1 MALKNLPGSVA
12 LNILQ
17 LIKQAP
23 AYVNALSLKTAG
35 RQPNFKDGKFNQVV
49 AVNRAT
55 RTPFGN
61 PVAALQS
68 WYDSNINTKVTI
80 SPTDSPTIGSTFV
93 SIADWANNFFVIRT
107 QIISAIDP
115 GEQPVITAL
124 DDVWKKFQAVT
135 GYWLVRR

>member
-35 RQPNFKDGKFNQVV
+35 PKPRLSRAKGGFNGE
-49 AVNRAT
+49 RDT
-55 RTPFGN
+55 RTPLGN

-68 WYDSNINTKVTI
+68 WYDLNIKTKVTI
-80 SPTDSPTIGSTFV
+80 GPTDSPTIGSTFV
-93 SIADWANNFFVIRT
+93 SIADWENNFFVIRN
-107 QIISAIDP
+107 QIVGAIDP

-135 GYWLVRR
+135 GKWAVPK

>member
-1 MALKNLPGSVA
+1 MALKNLPGSVE

-23 AYVNALSLKTAG
+23 AYVNALSLKAAG
-35 RQPNFKDGKFNQVV
+35 RRPLDRTIDRDRV
-49 AVNRAT
+49 RAKLGT
-55 RTPFGN
+55 KTPLGN
-61 PVAALQS
+61 PVAALKS
-68 WYDSNINTKVTI
+68 WYDLNIETKVTI

-93 SIADWANNFFVIRT
+93 SIADWENNFFVIRT
-107 QIISAIDP
+107 QIISIINP

-135 GYWLVRR
+135 GRWNLPKS